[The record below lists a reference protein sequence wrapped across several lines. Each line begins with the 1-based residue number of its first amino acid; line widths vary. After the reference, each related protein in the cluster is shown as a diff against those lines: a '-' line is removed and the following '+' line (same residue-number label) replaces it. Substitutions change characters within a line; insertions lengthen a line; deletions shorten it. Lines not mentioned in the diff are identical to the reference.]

1 MKPLGESNSHFW
13 LAQRMAKATD
23 TDLVAAMEKAE
34 LSQEDWAEMVLEC
47 RGCDWTKGCKRWL
60 GLHARTPVRE
70 APDACVNQHRFMAL
84 KSALEELEQ

>member
-1 MKPLGESNSHFW
+1 MKPLGKTNSHFW

-34 LSQEDWAEMVLEC
+34 LSQADWAEMVLEC

-60 GLHARTPVRE
+60 TLHDRTPVHK
-70 APDACVNQHRFMAL
+70 APDGCVNRNRYKAL
-84 KSALEELEQ
+84 KSALEEMGQ